1 MLTLRKQKKCY
12 ELPLI
17 LYDVG
22 IKKIRLRLLELHP
35 ESDCIIENV
44 YLKFLTRKE
53 ILMRED
59 KSLIVESA
67 PKNKLMILKDKK
79 ILLDPVT
86 LTMNWSK
93 ILGAE
98 LTLREKDCKEFW
110 NGQCKVNSKKLWFP
124 TEIGSA
130 ALPSNSLNGSLL
142 KTIQNSWFLTK
153 QSIKPEVKNSQKM
166 FSPLFK
172 YLPVEKWEN
181 DGIRA
186 LNIKLKPSKEQ
197 ALIFDEWAN
206 TTRYV
211 YNKCLDKVK
220 LNPKLNSNDG
230 YKKLNKECITK
241 KDNNIVKNGEVHN
254 FDKSIY
260 NWELETPK
268 DIRNGALRDI
278 KKAYKTAWS
287 NLKAGNINSFGL
299 GFRQKKSYAEQSLEI
314 DKSAIK
320 IVRDNTGRIS
330 GFKIYTTYI
339 TNTIKIDKKSLKGI
353 DFRELN
359 HNSRLKK
366 ENNEWFL
373 CVSYDVKGK
382 ETKMWEKTCALDPG
396 IRKFQTI
403 YAEDKVTSIIPVK
416 HKVKRLYRILDKLK
430 SLRDNKVIRQNSY
443 DKKRCRIQ
451 SKLSNYVDEMHHKT
465 IAFLTKNYTSILL
478 PSFES
483 QDMVRS
489 KKLNKGVKRDMMN
502 FSFYKFKQ
510 RLEHKC
516 SLLKHCNVTIVNE
529 SYTSQTCGYCGN
541 LNKTSDEIIHCSK
554 CNRSYDRDVNGS
566 RNIYLK
572 YVK

>member
-1 MLTLRKQKKCY
+1 MLILRKQKNCY
-12 ELPLI
+12 ELPLP

-35 ESDCIIENV
+35 ESECIIENV
-44 YLKFLTRKE
+44 YLKFLTRKV
-53 ILMRED
+53 ILMRDD
-59 KSLIVESA
+59 KSLTVESA

-79 ILLDPVT
+79 IFSDPVT
-86 LTMNWSK
+86 LTMNWLK

-153 QSIKPEVKNSQKM
+153 QSVKLEAKNSRKM
-166 FSPLFK
+166 SLPLFK
-172 YLPVEKWEN
+172 YSPVKKWESE
-181 DGIRA
+181 GIRA
-186 LNIKLKPSKEQ
+186 LKIKLKPNKEQ
-197 ALIFDEWAN
+197 ASIFDEWAN

-211 YNKCLDKVK
+211 YNKCLNKVK
-220 LNPKLNSNDG
+220 LTPELNTSKG
-230 YKKLNKECITK
+230 FLQLKKECITK
-241 KDNNIVKNGEVHN
+241 KDNNIVKNDEVHY
-254 FDKSIY
+254 FDKYIY

-278 KKAYKTAWS
+278 KKGYVTAWA

-299 GFRQKKSYAEQSLEI
+299 NFRKKKSYAEQSLEI

-320 IVRDNTGRIS
+320 IIRDNTSRIS

-339 TNTIKIDKKSLKGI
+339 KDTIKIDKKSLKGL
-353 DFRELN
+353 DFKELN

-373 CVSYDVKGK
+373 CVSYEVKGK
-382 ETKMWEKTCALDPG
+382 ETRMLEKTCALDPG

-403 YAEDKVTSIIPVK
+403 YAEDKVTSITPVK
-416 HKVKRLYRILDKLK
+416 HKIKRFYRILDKLK
-430 SLRDNKVIRQNSY
+430 SLRDDKVMRQNSY

-451 SKLSNYVDEMHHKT
+451 SKLNNYVNEMHYKT
-465 IAFLTKNYTSILL
+465 ITFLTKNYTSILL

-483 QDMVRS
+483 QAMVCS
-489 KKLNKGVKRDMMN
+489 KKLHKSVKRDMMN
-502 FSFYKFKQ
+502 FSFYKFQQ
-510 RLEHKC
+510 RLIHKC

-529 SYTSQTCGYCGN
+529 AYTSQTCGYCGN
-541 LNKTSDEIIHCSK
+541 LNKTSDEVIHCSK
-554 CNRSYDRDVNGS
+554 CNRSYDRDVNGA